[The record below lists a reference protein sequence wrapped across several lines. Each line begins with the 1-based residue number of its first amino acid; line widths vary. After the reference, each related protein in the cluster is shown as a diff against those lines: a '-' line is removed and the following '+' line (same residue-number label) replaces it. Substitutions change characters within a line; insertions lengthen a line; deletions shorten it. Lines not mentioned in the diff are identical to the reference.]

1 MINILNMNFD
11 ENNAP
16 NFGSI
21 AFDRS
26 ERNIVL
32 LSTDISKLNS
42 MLTRAV
48 CIGTYGAGT
57 FYFRSGDLA
66 YVPDTQ
72 RLFMYESTSDTWHEQ
87 EV

>member
-11 ENNAP
+11 ENNTP

-26 ERNIVL
+26 ERNVVL
-32 LSTDISKLNS
+32 MSTDISKLNS

>member
-1 MINILNMNFD
+1 MINILNMNFN
-11 ENNAP
+11 ENNTP

-26 ERNIVL
+26 ERNVVL
-32 LSTDISKLNS
+32 MRTDISKLNS

>member
-1 MINILNMNFD
+1 MNFPD
-11 ENNAP
+11 NTDIDV
-16 NFGSI
+16 GSI

-26 ERNIVL
+26 ERNVVL
-32 LSTDISKLNS
+32 MSTDISKLNS